1 MDSYHKVSLKGKI
14 VRVGLILIS
23 ALLVTYL
30 LPREKRFG
38 FDFKLNKPWT
48 HQQVIAMPLCR
59 RNATVW
65 KGFSNLI
72 TTKMCR
78 WGKRR

>member
-48 HQQVIAMPLCR
+48 HSR
-59 RNATVW
+59 
-65 KGFSNLI
+65 
-72 TTKMCR
+72 
-78 WGKRR
+78 

>member
-48 HQQVIAMPLCR
+48 LSR
-59 RNATVW
+59 
-65 KGFSNLI
+65 
-72 TTKMCR
+72 
-78 WGKRR
+78 